1 MMKIDSGNQLTQ
13 YNNVSRSTS
22 PASQQKSAL
31 DNIQDSVTLNSGYNE
46 QKGMLNRLR
55 SLFGSEKIQD
65 DPGYT
70 PSKLYFKVSVVRNC
84 PGLTTIRR
92 DGVFF
97 EIPPKEGENT
107 RDVLDSLKKD
117 FAADPARSKLASDA
131 VDAARRVFTQQ
142 DDTPPHMISIESIT
156 GSDGAEGKKF
166 FDYDAPDFDELMVWD
181 LWSIVTPKGEKKLE
195 YVNRKD
201 NSIREYSDPQSKLVK
216 RWY

>member
-1 MMKIDSGNQLTQ
+1 MKIDSGNQLTQ

-46 QKGMLNRLR
+46 HKGMLNKLR
-55 SLFGSEKIQD
+55 SLFGAEQIQD

-84 PGLTTIRR
+84 PGLSTIRR

-107 RDVLDSLKKD
+107 KDILDSLKKD
-117 FAADPARSKLASDA
+117 FAADPARSKLANDA
-131 VDAARRVFTQQ
+131 VDAAQRVFAQQ
-142 DDTPPHMISIESIT
+142 DDTPPHTISIESIT

-181 LWSIVTPKGEKKLE
+181 LWSIVTPKGEEKLE

-216 RWY
+216 RWS